1 MFGFGMKKQRD
12 EELCRQYVRGVF
24 AIGHDICPSIAETI
38 QTSTQGEVTFP
49 INDDVRL
56 EISLAILG
64 ASLAILKGDSPLM
77 PAERGTQIEIFC
89 KSSIERDYDLPA
101 DSSYKLN
108 EALDKYQDAFQKSMA
123 GMIDPFGE
131 ISGIMLVRCLGPRFK
146 ELCLPGT
153 STLNL
158 FIHQMVGG
166 VVTLTITKAMSFW
179 KGK

>member
-1 MFGFGMKKQRD
+1 MFGFGERKQQD
-12 EELCRQYVRGVF
+12 EELCRQYVRRVF
-24 AIGHDICPSIAETI
+24 VIGHDMCPSIADNV
-38 QTSTQGEVTFP
+38 QMVTQGEVAFP

-64 ASLAILKGDSPLM
+64 ASLAILKGGSPLM
-77 PAERGTQIEIFC
+77 SAERGTQMEIFC

-101 DSSYKLN
+101 DSSRELI
-108 EALDKYQDAFQKSMA
+108 EALGKYQDAFQKSMA

-131 ISGIMLVRCLGPRFK
+131 ITGIMLVRCLGPRFK

-158 FIHQMVGG
+158 FIHQVVGG
-166 VVTLTITKAMSFW
+166 AVTIIITRAMSFW